1 MSILKDISVTLQSG
15 DANKVKE
22 LVEQALNENIEAV
35 TILNDGLLAGMSE
48 LGDRWK
54 RNEVFVPQV
63 LIGAR
68 AMGVGTDVLE
78 QALSQAG
85 IEPKGRVLIGT
96 VKGDLHDIG
105 KNLVAMMVK
114 GAGYELIDIGV
125 DVPAEKYVEEAE
137 KHQVDIVMM
146 SALLTTTMPYI
157 KTVVD
162 EFEARGVRDKYILMA
177 GGAPVTADFV
187 TKSGGDYYTSDAIT
201 AAEKIS
207 ELLPG

>member
-1 MSILKDISVTLQSG
+1 MDILKDISQSLQSG
-15 DANKVKE
+15 DANRVKQ
-22 LVEQALNENIEAV
+22 LVGQALEEKIDAISV
-35 TILNDGLLAGMSE
+35 LNDGLLAGMSE
-48 LGDRWK
+48 LGERWK

-68 AMGVGTDVLE
+68 AMGVGTDLLE
-78 QALSQAG
+78 HALNQAG
-85 IEPKGRVLIGT
+85 VEPKGRVLIGT

-125 DVPAEKYVEEAE
+125 DVSAKKYVEEAE
-137 KHQVDIVMM
+137 KNDVDIVMM

-162 EFEARGVRDKYILMA
+162 EFEARGVRNKYILMA

-187 TKSGGDYYTSDAIT
+187 AKSGGDYYTSDAIS
-201 AAEKIS
+201 AADKVS